1 MVTLVYKVFPVIV
14 VTLVTPSFW
23 SFVTLVSCH
32 YDVDFNDYQIEE
44 FCGRALV
51 PPQSLVWT
59 AARKV

>member
-1 MVTLVYKVFPVIV
+1 MVTLVYKVFLVIV
-14 VTLVTPSFW
+14 ATLVTPSFW
-23 SFVTLVSCH
+23 SLVTLVSCH

-44 FCGRALV
+44 FCGRAV

>member
-1 MVTLVYKVFPVIV
+1 MATLVYKVFPVIV
-14 VTLVTPSFW
+14 ATLVTPSFW
-23 SFVTLVSCH
+23 SLVTLVSCH

-44 FCGRALV
+44 FCGRAV